1 MTRALHRAL
10 TPDTRLLCCR
20 SRSPPEETEMSTIL
34 GRWAVALAA
43 IPALA
48 IGLTFVAVSAQAA
61 DFTSELAASDGSGVP
76 EGYTS

>member
-1 MTRALHRAL
+1 
-10 TPDTRLLCCR
+10 
-20 SRSPPEETEMSTIL
+20 MSTTL